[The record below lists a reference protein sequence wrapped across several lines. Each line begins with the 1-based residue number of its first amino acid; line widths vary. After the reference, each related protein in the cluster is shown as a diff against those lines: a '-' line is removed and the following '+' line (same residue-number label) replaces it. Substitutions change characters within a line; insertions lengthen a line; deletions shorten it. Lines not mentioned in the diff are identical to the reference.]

1 LSFHLI
7 PTLAKQQRRRRKP
20 SRADQIERWLRTHPQ
35 LVSLVRGALRY
46 VAALPLLKHA
56 VDVIFAG

>member
-1 LSFHLI
+1 LSFHLT

-20 SRADQIERWLRTHPQ
+20 SRADRIERWLRTHPN
-35 LVSLVRGALRY
+35 LVSLARAALQY
-46 VAALPLLKHA
+46 YAALPLLKHA